1 MRDRNR
7 KLAICLAAAL
17 ALGAVAA
24 PPSATAKKR
33 KVIATTGLE
42 LTATRTGSNVISFT
56 VRLDIR
62 RACSADFP
70 YRCAPATRSTRRA
83 CRGNRFVRV
92 DANNELPVFGH
103 TGADGTFS
111 GSFTAIE
118 NPVGTRSL
126 NASGNQITR
135 QTKKLKLI
143 CATPQSANAQVELDP
158 LPPEAP

>member
-1 MRDRNR
+1 MT
-7 KLAICLAAAL
+7 KLSSRFPAILAAAL
-17 ALGAVAA
+17 ALSVIAA

-33 KVIATTGLE
+33 KVIATTGME

-62 RACSADFP
+62 RACSGDRP

-92 DANNELPVFGH
+92 DATNELPVFGH

-126 NASGNQITR
+126 NASGNQISR
-135 QTKKLKLI
+135 QTKKLKLL

-158 LPPEAP
+158 LPPEQP